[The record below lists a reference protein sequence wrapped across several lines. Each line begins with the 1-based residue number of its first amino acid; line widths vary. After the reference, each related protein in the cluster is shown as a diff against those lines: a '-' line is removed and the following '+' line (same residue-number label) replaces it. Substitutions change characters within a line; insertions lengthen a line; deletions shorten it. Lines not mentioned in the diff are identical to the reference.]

1 MPAATVPKNALA
13 LGAGYLYYAALG
25 SSLPTYTVVGSVFTD
40 AWPGAWFLLGVTK
53 NGHEMTYDLNTDTI
67 DSAEYLDPL
76 AYVTTG
82 RAAGMKFEL
91 MQVHATNMK
100 RALNGG
106 TLTTSGAGTTLR
118 STYVPPA
125 IGAEVRCM
133 LGWEGTDNT
142 ERVIA
147 EQCFQIGTLSIARR
161 KGADNATL
169 PVEFRFEIPGSGNP
183 FQYDTAGTLRG

>member
-1 MPAATVPKNALA
+1 
-13 LGAGYLYYAALG
+13 
-25 SSLPTYTVVGSVFTD
+25 
-40 AWPGAWFLLGVTK
+40 
-53 NGHEMTYDLNTDTI
+53 MTYDLNTDTI

-76 AYVTTG
+76 VYVTTG
-82 RAAGMKFEL
+82 RTAGMKFEL

-133 LGWEGTDNT
+133 LGWEATDNT

-147 EQCFQIGTLSIARR
+147 EQCFQIGTLSVPRR

-169 PVEFRFEIPGSGNP
+169 PVEFRFEIPASGNP